1 MMGYHEQVAEKRG
14 HYEQAIRGAT
24 PIGIQEVER
33 KESGLMRELRHMEK
47 NLHAMEAVISMLNGR
62 LEPVLIPAPSPDV
75 GLRNTACTGSS
86 LTHQLA
92 AFNSLLSDQLT
103 RLESI
108 TQGLDL

>member
-1 MMGYHEQVAEKRG
+1 MMSYQDQVAEKR
-14 HYEQAIRGAT
+14 HYHEQAIRGAT

-75 GLRNTACTGSS
+75 GLRNTACSGSS